1 MGSGGYNIRVT
12 INVVI
17 CKTTITRI
25 VDNEVYRISVITILF
40 KERFLYT
47 KQIRSMASTIETIQK
62 QVEVETKKVEEVV
75 ADLKIRVAEMKKV
88 VEVSVK
94 PWSFSCL
101 GWTLSLQKVDRT
113 PPPVPSNSEEPTK
126 LETS

>member
-1 MGSGGYNIRVT
+1 M
-12 INVVI
+12 
-17 CKTTITRI
+17 
-25 VDNEVYRISVITILF
+25 E
-40 KERFLYT
+40 
-47 KQIRSMASTIETIQK
+47 STVESIQK

-75 ADLKIRVAEMKKV
+75 ADLKIRVEEIKQV

-94 PWSFSCL
+94 PWSFSCF
-101 GWTLSLQKVDRT
+101 GWTLSLQKYDRI